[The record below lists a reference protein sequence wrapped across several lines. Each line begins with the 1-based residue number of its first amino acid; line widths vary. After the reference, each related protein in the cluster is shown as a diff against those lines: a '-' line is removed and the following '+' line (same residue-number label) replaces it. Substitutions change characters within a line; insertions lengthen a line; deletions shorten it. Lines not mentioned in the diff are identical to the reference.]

1 MFKRIFAKQINSITV
16 AAALVALSSLAS
28 RLLGILRDR
37 ILAGQFGAGSAL
49 DVYYAAFRIPD
60 LIYNLVVLGALS
72 AGFVPIFTAMIKGGS
87 ATESGSFGGQK
98 NQALWSLANS
108 VLNILLIGLV
118 ILSVLG
124 VVFAAPLTRLLA
136 PGFSPEQQELT
147 AGLTRLMFLSPIF
160 LGISGI
166 LGGILQSFKRF
177 FVYSFAPIFYN
188 LGIIV
193 GALYFSESLGLY
205 GLALGVALGAFLH
218 MVIQWPAVYSL
229 GFRYQLKACWHD
241 SNVRQIFKMMGPR
254 TLSLAI
260 AQINLVVI
268 TIIASV
274 LPGGSLAVFN
284 LANNLQSFPIG
295 IFGISFAIAAFPS
308 FSETAF
314 DREKL
319 TAHFSQAARQILFFI
334 VPATVL
340 IIALRAQI
348 IRVILGTGAFDWQD
362 TVDTMNTLGFFA
374 LSLFAQALIPLLV
387 RVFYAR
393 QDSATP
399 FYLSLFSVLLNIGLS
414 FYFGPRLGVAGLALA
429 FSLANIV
436 NFIALWLWLQ
446 FSVGSLD
453 IGKIINSVLR
463 FTASAIAAGLAAQV
477 TKVLVWPFID
487 MTKFSGVFTQLLA
500 AGLAGTLTYAFFC
513 WLLRSEE
520 LMGFLSS
527 LRQRWP
533 FKKVAIDDQGEAR
546 GV

>member
-1 MFKRIFAKQINSITV
+1 MFKKIFAKQINSITV

-37 ILAGQFGAGSAL
+37 ILAGQFGASSAL
-49 DVYYAAFRIPD
+49 DVYYAAFRVPD

-72 AGFVPIFTAMIKGGS
+72 AGFVPIFTAMIKGGQDS
-87 ATESGSFGGQK
+87 SSDVLDGRK
-98 NQALWSLANS
+98 NQKLWDLANS

-118 ILSVLG
+118 ALSALG
-124 VVFAAPLTRLLA
+124 VVFAVPLTRLLA

-160 LGISGI
+160 LGVSGI

-188 LGIIV
+188 LGIII
-193 GALYFSESLGLY
+193 GALYFSQSLGLY

-218 MVIQWPAVYSL
+218 MAIQWPAVYGL

-268 TIIASV
+268 TIIASA

-348 IRVILGTGAFDWQD
+348 IRVILGTGVFDWQD

-393 QDSATP
+393 QDSSTP
-399 FYLSLFSVLLNIGLS
+399 FYLSLFSVILNVILS
-414 FYFGPRLGVAGLALA
+414 FYLGHRLGVAGLALA
-429 FSLANIV
+429 FSLANIA
-436 NFIALWLWLQ
+436 NFIALWIWLQ

-463 FTASAIAAGLAAQV
+463 FTASAIAAGLAAQI

-487 MTKFSGVFTQLLA
+487 MTKFSGVFIQLLA
-500 AGLAGTLTYAFFC
+500 AGLAGTLAYAFFC
-513 WLLRSEE
+513 WLFRSEE
-520 LMGFLSS
+520 LIGFLSS

-533 FKKVAIDDQGEAR
+533 FKKVSIDDQGEAR